1 VLRQTLHGPVR
12 SQSKARGF
20 FHAYEPCGKG
30 VSLHTDFDFSSPAAR
45 ARLEPVNLILLEPEE
60 LAGSRPVRLEG
71 RRAEHIASVLRSG
84 VGDALRVGV
93 VGGKLGSAT
102 VLALSRASV
111 ELQVEELAE
120 PAPAPSPLR
129 LVLALPRPPALRRV
143 LRAAAAFGVKRI
155 ALLHAARV
163 EKSFWQ
169 STQLRP
175 DEVGEQL
182 RLGLEQ
188 GRDTILPEVSL
199 HRRFRPFV
207 EDELPGWLADA
218 PGLVGHPEAKE
229 PCPHALAGPATVIV
243 GPEGGWVPFELDAL
257 ARAGAR
263 VVGLGERP
271 LPVDTAVVALLAR
284 LTP

>member
-1 VLRQTLHGPVR
+1 
-12 SQSKARGF
+12 
-20 FHAYEPCGKG
+20 
-30 VSLHTDFDFSSPAAR
+30 
-45 ARLEPVNLILLEPEE
+45 VNLLLLEPDE
-60 LAGSRPVRLEG
+60 LDGSDRVRLEG
-71 RRAEHIASVLRSG
+71 RRAEHVATVLRASV
-84 VGDALRVGV
+84 GDTLRVGV
-93 VGGKLGSAT
+93 VGGPIGSAL
-102 VLALSRASV
+102 VL
-111 ELQVEELAE
+111 ELARGAVDLAVSELSE

-143 LRAAAAFGVKRI
+143 LRSAAAFGVKRI
-155 ALLHAARV
+155 ALIQAARV

-175 DEVGEQL
+175 DELGAQL

-188 GRDTILPEVSL
+188 GRDTVLPEVSM

-207 EDELPGWLADA
+207 EDELPAWLAEG
-218 PGLVGHPEAKE
+218 PGLVGHPDAAE

-243 GPEGGWVPFELDAL
+243 GPEGGWVPFELEAL

-263 VVGLGERP
+263 LVGLGERP